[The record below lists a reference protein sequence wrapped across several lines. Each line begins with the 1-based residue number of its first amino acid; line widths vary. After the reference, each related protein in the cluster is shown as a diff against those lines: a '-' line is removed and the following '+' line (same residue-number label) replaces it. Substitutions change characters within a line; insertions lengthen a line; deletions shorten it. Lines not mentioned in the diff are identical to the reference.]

1 MELQMVK
8 LYAYLDGVA
17 LTPAT
22 GSLYWNL
29 NTTATN
35 YIIGTDAYPGGW
47 LQRLRELKALTA
59 TEVLQ
64 NFNVGRT
71 I

>member
-1 MELQMVK
+1 MVYAVIVYYGVTNGSQLK

-29 NTTATN
+29 NTTSTT
-35 YIIGTDAYPGGW
+35 YIIGSDAYPGGCS
-47 LQRLRELKALTA
+47 
-59 TEVLQ
+59 V
-64 NFNVGRT
+64 
-71 I
+71 